1 MDAEGSFM
9 LGFFKSDSYKLGY
22 RTQAIF
28 KISLHKKDYNLLSLI
43 QDYFKVGTITDHGET
58 TLQYTVKSL
67 KDLNIIIDHFDKY
80 PLIMATQKNGL
91 IMNFLSPRFH

>member
-1 MDAEGSFM
+1 MGLFAS
-9 LGFFKSDSYKLGY
+9 SNY
-22 RTQAIF
+22 RTGYQVQAIF
-28 KISLHKKDYNLLSLI
+28 KISLDNKDHNLLCQIKDYFGIGSI
-43 QDYFKVGTITDHGET
+43 TKHGGTS
-58 TLQYTVKSL
+58 LQYTVKSL

>member
-1 MDAEGSFM
+1 M
-9 LGFFKSDSYKLGY
+9 LG
-22 RTQAIF
+22 RR
-28 KISLHKKDYNLLSLI
+28 
-43 QDYFKVGTITDHGET
+43 VGSITKHGGT
-58 TLQYTVKSL
+58 SLQYTVKSL